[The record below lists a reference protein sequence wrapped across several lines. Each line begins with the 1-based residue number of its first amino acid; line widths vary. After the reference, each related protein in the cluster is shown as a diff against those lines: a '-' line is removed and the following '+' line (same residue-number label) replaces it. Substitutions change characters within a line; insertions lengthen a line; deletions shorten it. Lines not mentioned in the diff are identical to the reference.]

1 MLACYRIISSLSI
14 KLFFK
19 LYKKGLL
26 IKNNLNIKMLHL
38 IERSYKVLM
47 LLRFELLGLGDL
59 FNTILT
65 YLTSYNFNQEVN
77 AYCSKWNWLKKLIG
91 HFWIHPLVMFSSRSN
106 IFIVFNFRRRNSQ
119 TWSLKFQMRLFL

>member
-1 MLACYRIISSLSI
+1 
-14 KLFFK
+14 
-19 LYKKGLL
+19 
-26 IKNNLNIKMLHL
+26 MLHL

-77 AYCSKWNWLKKLIG
+77 AYCSKWN
-91 HFWIHPLVMFSSRSN
+91 
-106 IFIVFNFRRRNSQ
+106 
-119 TWSLKFQMRLFL
+119 

>member
-1 MLACYRIISSLSI
+1 VLACYRIVSSLSI
-14 KLFFK
+14 KILFFK
-19 LYKKGLL
+19 LYKKCLL

-65 YLTSYNFNQEVN
+65 YLTS
-77 AYCSKWNWLKKLIG
+77 
-91 HFWIHPLVMFSSRSN
+91 
-106 IFIVFNFRRRNSQ
+106 
-119 TWSLKFQMRLFL
+119 